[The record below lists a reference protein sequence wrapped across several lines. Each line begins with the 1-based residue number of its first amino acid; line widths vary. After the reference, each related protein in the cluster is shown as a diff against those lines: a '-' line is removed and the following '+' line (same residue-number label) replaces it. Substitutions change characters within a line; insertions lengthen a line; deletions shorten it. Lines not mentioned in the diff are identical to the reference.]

1 MSNDKNRYLFNKT
14 INGNKSWAELFQS
27 ISVFKPLIE
36 AIFKLHNLEAGE
48 IENLTPGTNAVFR
61 VHNKVIKIFA
71 PIESGYNT
79 GSDYAIELSSLKHA
93 KDVQIPAP
101 LLLHAGEMN
110 DRYLFHY
117 IIMEFI
123 SGKDAEHKLKMYQT
137 LQKRN
142 FAFKLKEITNKLN
155 TKVQYTDIPILAL
168 ADIQNS
174 KSWSDFPDIFCRDR
188 LAYIQDR
195 LENKLPDFVY
205 THGDLTGENMIID
218 EKEEIYI
225 IDFADSRVA
234 PYFYEWPP
242 IVFALF
248 GCDQVMMEAYFGDYH
263 KDEFYDTLTLSL
275 VIHEFGS
282 NILGQI
288 CKLHNISSESIL
300 DMTDLK
306 LLLRKCVESGKTKVR

>member
-1 MSNDKNRYLFNKT
+1 MSNEKNLSLFNKT
-14 INGNKSWAELFQS
+14 IDGNKSWAELFQS
-27 ISVFKPLIE
+27 ISAFKPLIE
-36 AIFKLHNLEAGE
+36 AIFKVHDLEAGK

-61 VHNKVIKIFA
+61 IHNKVIKIFA

-93 KDVQIPAP
+93 NEVQIPAP

-123 SGKDAEHKLKMYQT
+123 NGKEAEHKLKQYRT

-142 FAFKLKEITNKLN
+142 FAYRLKEITSKLN
-155 TKVQYTDIPILAL
+155 TKVQFRDIPIVAL

-174 KSWSDFPDIFCRDR
+174 ERWSGFSKAFCQDR
-188 LAYIQDR
+188 KAYIQNSKYP
-195 LENKLPDFVY
+195 EYVY

-225 IDFADSRVA
+225 IDFADSRIA

-248 GCDQVMMEAYFGDYH
+248 GCDQIMMEAYFGDYH
-263 KDEFYDTLTLSL
+263 KDEFYDILTLSFVL
-275 VIHEFGS
+275 HEFGS

-288 CKLHNISSESIL
+288 CNLHNITPDSIK
-300 DMTDLK
+300 DMANLK
-306 LLLRKCVESGKTKVR
+306 LLLRTCVEGGGTKVS